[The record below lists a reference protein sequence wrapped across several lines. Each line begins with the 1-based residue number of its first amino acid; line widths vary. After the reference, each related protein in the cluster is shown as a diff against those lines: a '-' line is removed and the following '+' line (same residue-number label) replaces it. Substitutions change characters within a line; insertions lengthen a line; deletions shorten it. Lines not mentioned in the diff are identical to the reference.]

1 MNGKTRV
8 PGSGTPRGVGKS
20 RSRGRTKDPTVTRF
34 TEGKEQIKVVY
45 VKDRLLNL
53 VVGP

>member
-1 MNGKTRV
+1 VVVAAAKR
-8 PGSGTPRGVGKS
+8 
-20 RSRGRTKDPTVTRF
+20 DPSVTRF
-34 TEGKEQIKVVY
+34 TEGKALIKVVY